1 VFATLQPVVLWEF
14 EALLVQVL
22 LLLLL
27 VPLRH
32 VLEFFGLHYVFGR
45 WKEDAPLPWEVNHRH
60 QKSMSRIKESK
71 ENLQNRGEEEEEKIL
86 ICNVNLVSSYKGK
99 IEAYI

>member
-1 VFATLQPVVLWEF
+1 VLATLQPVVLWEF

-32 VLEFFGLHYVFGR
+32 VIEFFGGLHYVFGR
-45 WKEDAPLPWEVNHRH
+45 WKEHAPPPWEVNQRH
-60 QKSMSRIKESK
+60 QKSISRIKESD
-71 ENLQNRGEEEEEKIL
+71 EDMASTRSWNADPI
-86 ICNVNLVSSYKGK
+86 
-99 IEAYI
+99 